1 MKKAFWILVAMLIA
15 SIAVN
20 VWQWR
25 HQPESETRVEHD
37 TVWKDSI
44 IREPAPAETINTG
57 RTVYLRIPYPVPGE
71 RDTITL
77 HDSIDV
83 PVPIMQK
90 RYDDSLYTAWVSGYE
105 PNLDSI
111 SLHQPEI
118 ITTITKTIVK
128 PSPLISVGIQAGGG
142 IGIINRKPD
151 IYIGVGGQIN
161 LWRK

>member
-1 MKKAFWILVAMLIA
+1 MKKAFWILVAVLIA

-20 VWQWR
+20 VWQWKS
-25 HQPESETRVEHD
+25 QPKPSVVVEHD

-44 IREPAPAETINTG
+44 IREPAPAETIQTG
-57 RTVYLRIPYPVPGE
+57 RVAYIRVPVPGE
-71 RDTITL
+71 RDTLRDTIR
-77 HDSIDV
+77 DSIDV
-83 PVPIMQK
+83 PVPIVQK
-90 RYDDSLYTAWVSGYE
+90 RYDDSLYTAWVSGFE

-142 IGIINRKPD
+142 YGVFNRQFD
-151 IYIGVGGQIN
+151 TYIGFGVSLN